1 MIEKLLRLHEGLS
14 SKPYRDTVGK
24 LTIGVGR
31 NLDDVGISKEEADM
45 MLANDIARAKSDLS
59 ELAPWDAGLDEVRQ
73 AVLID
78 MCFNLGKNGLSKFKR
93 FLAAMQDGDWRR
105 AAQEMRDS
113 LWWAQVGSR
122 AVRLERMVLD
132 GRWPEGL

>member
-1 MIEKLLRLHEGLS
+1 
-14 SKPYRDTVGK
+14 
-24 LTIGVGR
+24 
-31 NLDDVGISKEEADM
+31 M